1 MNSSEPAAQLAV
13 AIVTRDRSEAF
24 SRYAVPLIEAA
35 QGADIPV
42 IVVDQSRDDRTG
54 RLLGPFPAVRYLRSA
69 PGLSRGRNAAL
80 AAADTP
86 YLVLTDDDV
95 TYEDGWVEAVLRAFE
110 AEPEAAAICGR
121 VTTPDGEWYSGRRG
135 VRRGASR
142 TFGLG
147 TGCGTAFRVDAL
159 RRIGGFDEQFGSGSR
174 FRSAEDTD
182 VLYRLLLEGWTVVST
197 DELSVVHHGALS
209 RSGEWRRHHAY
220 GIGAGAQTA
229 KHVGQGDWAAGRA
242 GVQELGTHVATAA
255 RAIRRG
261 RLHVL
266 SLQLAFVS
274 GLVRGFLTYRYG
286 GRRAPSA
293 LSPR

>member
-13 AIVTRDRSEAF
+13 AIVTRDRPESF

-35 QGADIPV
+35 QGAGIPV

-54 RLLGPFPAVRYLRSA
+54 KLLEPFPAVRYLRSA
-69 PGLSRGRNAAL
+69 TGLSRGRNAAL

-95 TYEDGWVEAVLRAFE
+95 TYEDGWVDVISRAFE

-121 VTTPDGEWYSGRRG
+121 VTSPDGEWYSGRRG

-147 TGCGTAFRVDAL
+147 TGCATAYRVDAL
-159 RRIGGFDEQFGSGSR
+159 RRIGGFDEQLGSGSR

-182 VLYRLLLEGWTVVST
+182 VLYRLLREGWTVVST
-197 DELSVVHHGALS
+197 DDFNVVHHGSLS
-209 RSGEWRRHHAY
+209 RSEEWRRHHAY

-255 RAIRRG
+255 RAIRHG
-261 RLHVL
+261 RFHVL
-266 SLQLAFVS
+266 LLQLAFAS
-274 GLVRGFLTYRYG
+274 GLVRGFLTYCYG
-286 GRRAPSA
+286 GRRSSSA